1 MSITS
6 RLFVPFL
13 HFMAGGSNHIDRT
26 YDQPVASADED
37 RQGSGD
43 LFLIDGNSL
52 AYRAFFALPE
62 SIATSDGRP
71 TNAIYGFASMMV
83 KVLTDFR
90 PAGRR
95 GRLGRRDVGPGEDLR
110 ALQGAAILTPRP
122 AQGAVAAPGAALGCV
137 RVRERPCGRLGGR
150 RRDRDDGQAGARAGD
165 PGDGRDRRSR
175 CLPAGRRRG
184 PGDVDLARGHRHED
198 LRPRC
203 GGRALRGRPGARP
216 RPDRPQGRHLR
227 QHPRR
232 PRDRREDRIPAPAD
246 VRVARGGA
254 REHRIRSPVRSGSRT

>member
-6 RLFVPFL
+6 RLFVPFF

-90 PAGRR
+90 PRAVVVAWDAGM
-95 GRLGRRDVGPGEDLR
+95 VGPREDLR
-110 ALQGAAILTPRP
+110 ALQGAAKVAPRP
-122 AQGAVAAPGAALGCV
+122 AQGAVAAPGAA
-137 RVRERPCGRLGGR
+137 RPMRSGSRTSGRRLGGR
-150 RRDRDDGQAGARAGD
+150 RRDRDDGPPGARAGD
-165 PGDGRDRRSR
+165 PGDGRHRRPR
-175 CLPAGRRRG
+175 RLPAGRRRG
-184 PGDVDLARGHRHED
+184 PGDVDLARRHRHED
-198 LRPRC
+198 LRPR
-203 GGRALRGRPGARP
+203 GR
-216 RPDRPQGRHLR
+216 
-227 QHPRR
+227 
-232 PRDRREDRIPAPAD
+232 
-246 VRVARGGA
+246 
-254 REHRIRSPVRSGSRT
+254 